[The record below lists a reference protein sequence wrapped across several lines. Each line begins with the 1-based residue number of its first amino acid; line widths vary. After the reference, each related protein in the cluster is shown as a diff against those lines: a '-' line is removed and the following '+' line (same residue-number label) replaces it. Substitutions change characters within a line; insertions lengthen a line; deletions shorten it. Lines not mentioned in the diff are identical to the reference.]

1 MKKWRL
7 LRDLTITGFVW
18 LTGVAMIVSAVLLY
32 GVWREVR
39 MVMHALNGGCL
50 P

>member
-1 MKKWRL
+1 MSRKWEL
-7 LRDLTITGFVW
+7 FIAATLYATCAAI
-18 LTGVAMIVSAVLLY
+18 VASAILLY

-39 MVMHALNGGCL
+39 MVLFALNGGCM